1 MKYGSNIRFVAAA
14 TIAVFLLGNVLLT
27 GCAPS
32 GGGSGGGR
40 GERKK
45 MFTLNQMDGLW
56 EGYSL
61 SSSGSHGNSTTT
73 GIPPLPFAL
82 SDTLLGTHNYALLS
96 LPVADYDLLLPFVK
110 TYEPYFP
117 QWLKMWQ
124 QTGKEGLAINL
135 ATGKVSGSKVLQL
148 SGAGMEQPV
157 SVVLFF
163 DGLSERRAG
172 FYTQM
177 LQSFSTLKIE
187 ESGSCHP

>member
-1 MKYGSNIRFVAAA
+1 MKYDSTIRCVAAV

-45 MFTLNQMDGLW
+45 MFTLTQMDGLW
-56 EGYSL
+56 EGNSL
-61 SSSGSHGNSTTT
+61 SPSGSHGYSNTTV
-73 GIPPLPFAL
+73 IPPLPFAL
-82 SDTLLGTHNYALLS
+82 SDTLLGTHNYALLR

-124 QTGKEGLAINL
+124 QTGREGLAINL
-135 ATGKVSGSKVLQL
+135 AAGEVSGRTMLQL

-157 SVVLFF
+157 PVVLFW

-172 FYTQM
+172 FYTQV
-177 LQSFSTLKIE
+177 LQSFSTLKCE
-187 ESGSCHP
+187 ESGGCNP